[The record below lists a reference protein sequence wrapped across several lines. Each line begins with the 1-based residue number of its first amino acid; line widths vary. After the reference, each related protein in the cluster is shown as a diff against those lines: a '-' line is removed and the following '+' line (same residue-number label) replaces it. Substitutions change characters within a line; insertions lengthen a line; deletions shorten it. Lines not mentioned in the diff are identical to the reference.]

1 MLMLIDNVCIE
12 SLSIDITEDSLR
24 KASKGAQNL
33 ERRIAEMKRTDADKL
48 KNEYQKLVEGL
59 QQEEQAREAEEAF
72 MTSPV
77 LPEDLLKEAIP
88 GNIRKAEHF
97 VAFLKR
103 FVEYLKTR
111 MKVLHV
117 VSETPASF
125 LQHLKELTFI
135 ERKPLRYGF
144 PRQANRA

>member
-1 MLMLIDNVCIE
+1 
-12 SLSIDITEDSLR
+12 
-24 KASKGAQNL
+24 
-33 ERRIAEMKRTDADKL
+33 MKKTDADKL

-77 LPEDLLKEAIP
+77 LPEDLLKEAVP

-117 VSETPASF
+117 ISETPASF

-135 ERKPLRYGF
+135 EKKPLRYGF
-144 PRQANRA
+144 PRQANGA